1 MKKIPYVIILSVIA
15 ILFLYFFTFHNGL
28 SSDSNEWNN
37 FASYFNGIINPIIMI
52 INVFVFIKLTKAVS
66 DEDRKRTKMQID
78 VQRDI
83 AIMQLRMQEIN
94 TMSSVLNGAFVPNAS
109 GNSILE
115 KGKPIV
121 FALSYIECFVTSK
134 LTLFSLNKESET
146 TKKIEELLNKMNAY
160 YYLFN
165 KKLPIEKQTMIDLLT
180 VRSEV
185 LNSLQNIT
193 INDRNIYNI
202 FKKNM

>member
-1 MKKIPYVIILSVIA
+1 MKKIPYIIILSVIA
-15 ILFLYFFTFHNGL
+15 ILFLYFFIFHYGL
-28 SSDSNEWNN
+28 SRDSNEWNN
-37 FASYFNGIINPIIMI
+37 FASYFNGVINPIIMI

-66 DEDRKRTKMQID
+66 DENGKRAEIQIK

-94 TMSSVLNGAFVPNAS
+94 TMSSVLNEAFVPNAS

-115 KGKPIV
+115 KGQPIV
-121 FALSYIECFVTSK
+121 FAISYIECFVTSK
-134 LTLFSLNKESET
+134 LTLFAINKESET
-146 TKKIEELLNKMNAY
+146 TKKIEELHDKMGAY
-160 YYLFN
+160 YELFTT
-165 KKLPIEKQTMIDLLT
+165 KLPIREQIIDLLI

-193 INDRNIYNI
+193 IND
-202 FKKNM
+202 